1 MHARHSLGQFA
12 IGLQLLQAT
21 DGPHIKTNGVHIC
34 SLAAG
39 SGCTRFGR
47 SVSVPGP
54 QDGSLTDDRA
64 LHRVQTAAYRNR
76 QSRQATCWVPD
87 VQRVARQRWKL
98 DQAFGRR
105 LGCAACAA
113 ERITRNPDA
122 GGWAFTGGGSVGID
136 PASGE
141 LQGRAIGQHEIRPRL
156 SDNDLFAVELDLDVH
171 DRGYPGKPA
180 SYPMREGRVDSASMA

>member
-1 MHARHSLGQFA
+1 M
-12 IGLQLLQAT
+12 
-21 DGPHIKTNGVHIC
+21 
-34 SLAAG
+34 
-39 SGCTRFGR
+39 
-47 SVSVPGP
+47 
-54 QDGSLTDDRA
+54 
-64 LHRVQTAAYRNR
+64 QTAAYRNR

-122 GGWAFTGGGSVGID
+122 GGWSFTGGGSVGID

-141 LQGRAIGQHEIRPRL
+141 LQGRAIGPLPIRQHEIRPRL
-156 SDNDLFAVELDLDVH
+156 SDNDLFTCLRWGHGGTKCGWGAAAGFCLPTRSTPSSRDFDTATCSRKGN
-171 DRGYPGKPA
+171 DWNQRGRY
-180 SYPMREGRVDSASMA
+180 